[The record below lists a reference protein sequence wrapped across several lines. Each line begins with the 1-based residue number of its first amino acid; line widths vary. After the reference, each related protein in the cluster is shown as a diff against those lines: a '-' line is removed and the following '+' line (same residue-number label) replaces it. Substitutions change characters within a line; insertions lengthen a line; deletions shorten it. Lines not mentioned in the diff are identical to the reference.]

1 MNESLNRLFI
11 GNRNWSD
18 RKTASEPQF
27 FEESAKGQN
36 PPYLWIGCSDSR
48 VPANE
53 VTDTN
58 PGDIFVHRNVAN
70 MVVSSDLSIL
80 STLEYAVNVL
90 GIREIIVC
98 GHYGCGGVIASMQ
111 NSTFG
116 IIDNWLR
123 NIKDVY
129 IMHREELETIEDKTQ
144 RERRLVELNVE
155 EQVNNLCKTSIVQG
169 AWERGEKLN
178 VHGIVYDIENGRLK
192 DLDVTISD
200 PNALEKIYAFKR
212 KLII

>member
-1 MNESLNRLFI
+1 MNESLNELFV
-11 GNRNWSD
+11 GNKNWAG
-18 RKTASEPQF
+18 RKTASDPEF
-27 FEESAKGQN
+27 FKESAKGQN
-36 PPYLWIGCSDSR
+36 PPFLWIGCSDSR

-70 MVVSSDLSIL
+70 MVVNNDLSIL

-90 GIREIIVC
+90 GIKEIIVC

-111 NSTFG
+111 NNTFG

-123 NIKDVY
+123 NIKDIY
-129 IMHREELETIEDKTQ
+129 IMHREELEAIENHTL

-169 AWERGEKLN
+169 AWDRGEKVN
-178 VHGIVYDIENGRLK
+178 VHGIVYDIENGLLK

-200 PNALEKIYAFKR
+200 ANALEKIYAYKR